1 MNREG
6 LTMDYPTPAYFRQ
19 SVGEQLLAHYAQRDA
34 VRHCTPLLPVRWPG
48 LRSLLHRQRAGDHQ
62 VV

>member
-1 MNREG
+1 
-6 LTMDYPTPAYFRQ
+6 MDYPTPAYFRQ